1 VLLFLILLF
10 ISSLSSVVLIGK
22 YNYYLQSIVYM
33 TVFLF
38 NVLLISTLSL
48 RFVYPLIS
56 MEGIAFWKIKT
67 SPINIHKYFF
77 TRLIPHIIL
86 IFIIS
91 QLLSVFSNYQYSL
104 QLIIISAIINA
115 AIVPGIIFLNFGLG
129 AYFADYKEKNPIRIA
144 SSQGAS
150 ITFMVILIGLVLLI
164 AGAFKPFLI
173 YFENYA
179 RYRIY
184 NINALLEVSIFI
196 AIVSIII
203 SIFTYR
209 IALKSL
215 KRDF

>member
-1 VLLFLILLF
+1 MPHRHR
-10 ISSLSSVVLIGK
+10 K

-48 RFVYPLIS
+48 RFVYPVIS

-67 SPINIHKYFF
+67 SPMNVHKYFF
-77 TRLIPHIIL
+77 TRLLPYIIL

-91 QLLSVFSNYQYSL
+91 QLLSVFSNIEYSIHL
-104 QLIIISAIINA
+104 KMISALINA
-115 AIVPGIIFLNFGLG
+115 LLVPGIIFLNFGLG
-129 AYFADYKEKNPIRIA
+129 AYFADYREKNPIRIA

-150 ITFMVILIGLVLLI
+150 ITFMIVLIFLVLLI
-164 AGAFKPFLI
+164 AGTFKSFLA

-179 RYRIY
+179 RYRVY
-184 NINALLEVSIFI
+184 NINALLEVSII
-196 AIVSIII
+196 LAIISVTI
-203 SIFTYR
+203 SIFSYR